1 MQRMIGFY
9 NDQLALHGPV
19 VQAAGSAKE
28 KEKAA
33 IELID
38 TNSKKIKWTRGLIAH
53 LARDRKGTFDA
64 AKIGKAAYRPFCQS
78 WIYYDQQFNEYFKEK
93 LYPSANY
100 KI

>member
-1 MQRMIGFY
+1 
-9 NDQLALHGPV
+9 V
-19 VQAAGSAKE
+19 
-28 KEKAA
+28 
-33 IELID
+33 D
-38 TNSKKIKWTRGLIAH
+38 TRPDRSPR
-53 LARDRKGTFDA
+53 ARRKGTFDA